1 MSFCN
6 IAQWMTVC
14 ETESSIFLTATR
26 KILRKEETIL
36 YYSSDTVYNTV
47 KAY

>member
-14 ETESSIFLTATR
+14 ETESSIFLTDTR
-26 KILRKEETIL
+26 KIRNEETIL
-36 YYSSDTVYNTV
+36 YYSSDTVYNTEN
-47 KAY
+47 AY